1 MEGRFPLSS
10 KKYMEYC
17 LALNSDYKFGKN
29 IEQTKL
35 PVRNSYNKTLPDYIL
50 NKPKTGWSVPITKWL
65 SQFDSIKKKYI
76 ETCSREDG
84 ISQILSNENYSGSPK
99 KMIIK

>member
-50 NKPKTGWSVPITKWL
+50 NKPKTGWSVPIINGL
-65 SQFDSIKKKYI
+65 VNLIVLKKN
-76 ETCSREDG
+76 
-84 ISQILSNENYSGSPK
+84 ILKLVVE
-99 KMIIK
+99 KME